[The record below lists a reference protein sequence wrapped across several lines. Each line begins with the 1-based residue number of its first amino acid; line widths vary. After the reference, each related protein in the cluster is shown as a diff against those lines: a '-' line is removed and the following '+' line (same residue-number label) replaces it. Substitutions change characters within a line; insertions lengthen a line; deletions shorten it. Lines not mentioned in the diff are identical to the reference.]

1 VRLFLDTADFA
12 EIEQGVAWG
21 VVSGVTTNPT
31 LIARAGQDHETQV
44 KRICAIVGDVS
55 AETVT
60 EQKDDLVVEGTGSAH
75 LILHGN
81 GFTLVINGTAE
92 DSDGGTYVFNY
103 HAAGNFNPATSEL
116 IFSDHFHLVGNG
128 AANQIK
134 TFFVVKVAF
143 SESGDPIID
152 AHPLRGDPLW
162 DMNLVL
168 EENEDNVRCD
178 PV

>member
-1 VRLFLDTADFA
+1 MKKF
-12 EIEQGVAWG
+12 VALA
-21 VVSGVTTNPT
+21 VALAAALTLGVTVAVAAPAEHLEWPVEFT
-31 LIARAGQDHETQV
+31 LTG
-44 KRICAIVGDVS
+44 GDPADAMPAVCNQL
-55 AETVT
+55 E
-60 EQKDDLVVEGTGSAH
+60 DDLVVEGTGSAH